1 MCAAWLI
8 CAGGLAAKILA
19 EKDLAVA
26 VVAGEAKFEPRE
38 DATTHFRIP
47 EGTQAKVLRVEG
59 PWAKIR
65 RADGKAGWV
74 PEKVFERF

>member
-1 MCAAWLI
+1 M
-8 CAGGLAAKILA
+8 GGGGGSAVKRAA

-26 VVAGEAKFEPRE
+26 VTGTEAKFEPRE
-38 DATTHFRIP
+38 DATTHFRVTQ
-47 EGTQAKVLRVEG
+47 GTQAKILRVEG

-65 RADGKAGWV
+65 RADGKVGWV